1 MMSEVQAIAAR
12 IAAQMERQH
21 ISYGELAQATGL
33 SKSTLQRYATGET
46 RKIPADS
53 LASIAAALG
62 VSTAALLGDDAALVH
77 DDEELTAY
85 LEELK
90 NRDEMRMLFSL
101 ARGCTREEVEQAVR
115 IIEVL
120 RRQE

>member
-1 MMSEVQAIAAR
+1 MEPIREVVLADMLEAR
-12 IAAQMERQH
+12 EARAER
-21 ISYGELAQATGL
+21 
-33 SKSTLQRYATGET
+33 
-46 RKIPADS
+46 
-53 LASIAAALG
+53 IAAALG
-62 VSTAALLGDDAALVH
+62 VSTAALLGDEAALVH